1 LFLTR
6 SVGIPPARAGVGIVI
21 AGAAGLLASA
31 PLGRLADRLGPGP
44 LLVAL
49 SLLQAVG
56 FVSYLAV
63 RGFWT
68 LLPVACAT
76 VGADRGAIGVRSALA
91 VGLSGAREPL
101 QTLSV
106 IRVASSSGFA
116 LGSALGA
123 IAISF
128 DTRAAYG
135 TVALINAATFLA
147 FALTVAGLPPTAQR
161 PPTRMVATSA
171 LRDLPYM
178 TLAAITG
185 VLALCWGMLSIAL
198 PLWVALHTLAPVWI
212 SAVIVLVNAL
222 TIAALQIPV
231 TRAVSAPLPA
241 GRAAR
246 RAGAALAL
254 SCALFGLTAGRGGST
269 AVLMLLGA
277 GSVHVVGEL
286 LFVAASWRLSI
297 DLMPADSPGE
307 YQGAFA
313 IGQATAQTIAPVLM
327 TTLVA
332 GWGTPGWLALAGLF
346 TFAAVSS
353 MPATRWAQRSQ
364 GATS

>member
-6 SVGIPPARAGVGIVI
+6 SVGLAPAQVGVGIMI
-21 AGAAGLLASA
+21 AGAIGLLASA
-31 PLGRLADRLGPGP
+31 PLGRLADRVGPGH

-56 FVSYLAV
+56 FVAYLSV

-76 VGADRGAIGVRSALA
+76 VGADRGSIGVRSALA

-101 QTLSV
+101 QTLGI
-106 IRVASSSGFA
+106 IRVASSVGFA
-116 LGSALGA
+116 LGSAVGA

-128 DTRAAYG
+128 DTRGAYSA
-135 TVALINAATFLA
+135 VALINAATFLA
-147 FALTVAGLPPTAQR
+147 FALTVAGLPSTEKR
-161 PPTRMVATSA
+161 PPTRMAAAGA

-185 VLALCWGMLSIAL
+185 VLALCWGMLSSAL

-212 SAVIVLVNAL
+212 SAVIVLLNAL

-241 GRAAR
+241 ARAAR
-246 RAGAALAL
+246 RAGAVLAL
-254 SCALFGLTAGRGGST
+254 SCALFGLTEGRGGSV
-269 AVLMLLGA
+269 AVLMLFGA
-277 GSVHVVGEL
+277 ASVHVVGEL
-286 LFVAASWRLSI
+286 LFVAASWRLSV

-313 IGQATAQTIAPVLM
+313 IGQATAQMIAPVLM
-327 TTLVA
+327 TALVV
-332 GWGTPGWLALAGLF
+332 GSGTAGWLALAGLF
-346 TFAAVSS
+346 TFAALSS

-364 GATS
+364 GAL